1 MEGDEFQSSNIN
13 RLWLNNIYE
22 NIKNLETMVRLA
34 REGCLSLA
42 EYMQI
47 PFEQRAIILPDVQ
60 YKNMRMISNEM
71 NLLLTDLV
79 PVLGKDKVE
88 EYLKI
93 LFSIEKII
101 DQRKLF
107 VKDNYSSVKKQV
119 VSSSTTEFFFETL
132 RFLEV
137 IRRNIIIDISSIL
150 YAKTDNQI
158 KQVNKEFI

>member
-79 PVLGKDKVE
+79 PVLGKEKVE

-93 LFSIEKII
+93 LFSIEKVI

-137 IRRNIIIDISSIL
+137 VRRNIIIDISSIL